1 MEQSAGPLCYAQKMA
16 SPIDPPSTPDRLLAG
31 AERVVVREGVPALT
45 VRRIADE
52 AGVNSALVRYH
63 FGDIDGLLA
72 ELALRNA
79 ARLADARA
87 SLLATLGPSD
97 FNGAVEALIVPL
109 WARAAMNPQYRAIV
123 VLDEVFAR
131 SGQDLNAQIWS
142 VFADGVARVQAAF
155 EACLPRVDPHM
166 LAWRIRFVTAAALD
180 IPPRTAPDGR
190 TGARA
195 AYGNDGDEQRLFHFR
210 EFASDALRMDKPADR
225 GS

>member
-1 MEQSAGPLCYAQKMA
+1 MA
-16 SPIDPPSTPDRLLAG
+16 SLIDTMTTPDRLLSA
-31 AERVVVREGVPALT
+31 AERLVVREGVRALT

-52 AGVNSALVRYH
+52 AAVNSALVRYH
-63 FGDIDGLLA
+63 FGDTDGLLA

-79 ARLADARA
+79 ARLADSRNN
-87 SLLATLGPSD
+87 LLSTLGPRD
-97 FNGAVEALIVPL
+97 FAGAVEALVVPL

-131 SGQDLNAQIWS
+131 SGQDLDAQIWE

-155 EACLPRVDPHM
+155 EACLPDIAPQV

-180 IPPRTAPDGR
+180 IPPRATPGR
-190 TGARA
+190 RMGARV
-195 AYGNDGDEQRLFHFR
+195 AYGDDSDEHRLIHFR
-210 EFASDALRMDKPADR
+210 QFASDALRMDKLAGG